1 MTLEPL
7 LSAPLAVQIHVATV
21 LPAAVLGAFLLL
33 WRARGSAIHRLI
45 GKVWLVLMVVTA
57 ISSFFIH
64 ALNVWHGFS
73 PIHLLSAMTIS
84 GCIYAY
90 RMARRGNIRAH
101 RLAVI
106 QIYVG
111 GILIAGGF
119 TLMPHRIMNKVVFSQ
134 TSPSGLALLALAICL
149 PWLLF
154 YLWQNRLMPSV
165 DDRNP

>member
-7 LSAPLAVQIHVATV
+7 FSAPLAVQIHVAAV

-33 WRARGSAIHRLI
+33 WRGKGSSAHRLL
-45 GKVWLVLMVVTA
+45 GKIWMVLMVTTA
-57 ISSFFIH
+57 FSSFFIH
-64 ALNVWHGFS
+64 ELDVWHGFS
-73 PIHLLSAMTIS
+73 PIHILSVMTIS
-84 GCIYAY
+84 SCFYAY

-101 RLAVI
+101 RIAVI

-119 TLMPHRIMNKVVFSQ
+119 TLMPYRIMNQVVFSGS
-134 TSPSGLALLALAICL
+134 SPLSLALLVLFLCL

-154 YLWQNRLMPSV
+154 YLWQNRLRSPL
-165 DDRNP
+165 R